1 MARSVK
7 LSIAFAFGLSSLAG
21 SSVLAANVTTYH
33 NDTLR
38 TGWNDSETVLT
49 PSVVKHGSGGQTFKL
64 TASVT
69 LDDQVDAQPL
79 VVTGQAVQGQ
89 GTHDVTYVV
98 TENNTLYAIDA
109 NDGTIL
115 LHRNFGPPVPRS
127 SLPGGCSNNAANVG
141 IGSTPVIDSTTGTL
155 YLIAYT
161 FEHSAQKYTLH
172 AVDLSTLDDV
182 TTPVRVSATGRL
194 DDHSKYHFNA
204 AVSRQRSALL
214 LANGNVYAGFA
225 SFCDVAADQSRGWV
239 LGWQKD
245 TLTPLAHNELTN
257 VLTSAPDNFFLTAVW
272 MSGYGLAAQP
282 STGDIYFVTGNSDPS
297 GETLNSVTN
306 IAESAVQMS
315 ADLSTVK
322 GVFTPSNAVSLEQG
336 DVDYGSGGFML
347 LPGQPNQHSTLGVAA
362 GKDGNMYFFN
372 ADNLGGSSLG
382 SFGIG
387 SCWCGQSYFGTANGT
402 GRVVT
407 SGGDNVGIWKVKAG
421 GTPNLT
427 QIASSA
433 GVGGNQDP
441 GFFTSISSN
450 GNDETTAVIW
460 AVSRPDGTAQHNISL
475 FAFDG
480 RKGKTLMSSHAG
492 KWPNTGGNSNIVPTV
507 ANGKVYVASF
517 KSLQIF
523 GLSAA
528 PAAVVPEVKF
538 SPSEGLVALPPGTHE
553 IYGTVRAIDG
563 TTLKVAKRDGSM
575 IVVDAS
581 TAEKSQRYAEPVIGN
596 GVILRGAFGAGGMLN
611 AEIVLHAKKDPA
623 MWPADR

>member
-1 MARSVK
+1 MARLRK
-7 LSIAFAFGLSSLAG
+7 LNVAFAVGLVSLSSAPA
-21 SSVLAANVTTYH
+21 LAANVTTYH

-38 TGWNDSETVLT
+38 TGWNNGETVLT
-49 PSVVKHGSGGQTFKL
+49 PGVVKHGSGGQTFKL

-79 VVTGQAVQGQ
+79 VVAGQAIQGQ
-89 GTHDVTYVV
+89 GTHDVTYVA

-115 LHRNFGPPVPRS
+115 LHKNFGPPVPRS
-127 SLPGGCSNNAANVG
+127 ALPGGCSNNAANVG
-141 IGSTPVIDSTTGTL
+141 IGSTPVIDPATGTL

-161 FEHSAQKYTLH
+161 FEHSQQKYTIH

-182 TTPVRVSATGRL
+182 TAPVRVSATGRL
-194 DDHSKYHFNA
+194 ADNSKYRFNA

-214 LANGNVYAGFA
+214 LSNGTVYAGFA
-225 SFCDVAADQSRGWV
+225 SFCDIAADQSRGWV

-257 VLTSAPDNFFLTAVW
+257 VLTSAPDNFFLTAIW

-347 LPGQPNQHSTLGVAA
+347 LPGQPNQRSNMGVAA

-372 ADNLGGSSLG
+372 ADNLAGSALG

-387 SCWCGQSYFGTANGT
+387 SCWCGQSYFGTANGS
-402 GRVVT
+402 GRVVA
-407 SGGDNVGIWKVKAG
+407 SGGDNVGIWKVRAG
-421 GTPNLT
+421 GQPNLT
-427 QIASSA
+427 QVASSA
-433 GVGGNQDP
+433 SVGGNQDP

-450 GNDETTAVIW
+450 GTDDMTAVIW
-460 AVSRPDGTAQHNISL
+460 AVSRPDGTSQHNVSL

-480 RKGKTLMSSHAG
+480 RKAKTLMSSHAG

-517 KSLQIF
+517 KSLAIF

-528 PAAVVPEVKF
+528 PAATVPEVKF
-538 SPSEGLVALPPGTHE
+538 SPEAGLVALPAGTHE

-563 TTLKVAKRDGSM
+563 TMLKVARRDGSALT
-575 IVVDAS
+575 VDAGV
-581 TAEKSQRYAEPVIGN
+581 AEKTLRYAEPVVGN
-596 GVILRGAFGAGGMLN
+596 GVILRGAYGAGGVLD
-611 AEIVLHAKKDPA
+611 AEIVMHAKRDSA